1 MSGGNTMSLDDK
13 NLDKLL
19 IAYNQLDDS
28 MKEYIDEDEWA
39 THIDLIRKIV
49 KRNKLLKQHKPVLKL
64 FDNLSDRIIQYPI
77 RQVVENLEEYH
88 DYTINQYDHII
99 KKYVE
104 IKNL

>member
-1 MSGGNTMSLDDK
+1 MSLDDK
-13 NLDKLL
+13 NLEKLL
-19 IAYNQLDDS
+19 IEYNQLDDS
-28 MKEYIDEDEWA
+28 MKKYIDEDEWT

-77 RQVVENLEEYH
+77 RQVVENLEECH

>member
-1 MSGGNTMSLDDK
+1 MSLDDK
-13 NLDKLL
+13 NLEKLL
-19 IAYNQLDDS
+19 IEYNQLDDS
-28 MKEYIDEDEWA
+28 MKEYIDEDEW
-39 THIDLIRKIV
+39 TIHIDLIRKIV

-104 IKNL
+104 VKKL